1 MEEGFVAD
9 QRTKAAST
17 EQVWYAGAP
26 ERWWW
31 GTLKLRGRE
40 TRGVSTYRCRR
51 CGYLESYA
59 EDPA

>member
-40 TRGVSTYRCRR
+40 TRGVSTYRNNFV
-51 CGYLESYA
+51 
-59 EDPA
+59 